1 MQFSYL
7 DGQENLD
14 SIMGTILNS
23 LTHRL
28 ADPTPDDTA
37 PEIELP
43 DDWKTFNETLTS
55 YQRKYNLT
63 VKEARETEMELV
75 RKRSELKA
83 LKDAEKVLQDSPLKT
98 KLTDMIAEFERV
110 EEVDNFEHLLESLR
124 GTCKSMKKVLE
135 NTNPEHLS
143 KFQCFVCMDRS
154 VDTFLDPCGHVLCT
168 TCWRR
173 NTSRVCPGCRA
184 SVHPKKIYLL
194 S

>member
-43 DDWKTFNETLTS
+43 DDWKTFNETLES

-83 LKDAEKVLQDSPLKT
+83 LKDAEKLLQDSPLKT

-135 NTNPEHLS
+135 NTNPEQLS

-154 VDTFLDPCGHVLCT
+154 VDTFLDPCGHVLCG

-173 NTSRVCPGCRA
+173 NTSRVCPGCRS
-184 SVHPKKIYLL
+184 SVQPKKIYLL